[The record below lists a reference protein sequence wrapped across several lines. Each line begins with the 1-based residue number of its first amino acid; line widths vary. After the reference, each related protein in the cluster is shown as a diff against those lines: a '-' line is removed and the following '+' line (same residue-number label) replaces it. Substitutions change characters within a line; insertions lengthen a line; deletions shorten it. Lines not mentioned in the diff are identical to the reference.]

1 MTLQEQMAKALRS
14 ELPDAQFQLQDF
26 TGSGDHWELIIASE
40 CFRGR
45 SRIQQHQL
53 AYRPLR
59 GLIDAGTIHALKLTT
74 LLPEQ
79 WVAER

>member
-1 MTLQEQMAKALRS
+1 MTLQEEMAKALRID
-14 ELPDAQFQLQDF
+14 LPDAQFQLLDF

-40 CFRGR
+40 AFRGR

-53 AYRPLR
+53 TYRPLR
-59 GLIDAGTIHALKLTT
+59 GLIDDGTIHALKLTT

-79 WVAER
+79 WVGKP